1 MRIQAVAAGLVLLM
15 PILVVTYPVI
25 ADDARSLA
33 PAATNSSNVISANPA
48 TSDADIS
55 SEEEIRRLFDLYRDA
70 RSAGMLEEADTLA
83 KRIVDL
89 SIRAYGIDNK
99 VTALALTNLA
109 ALQSSNED
117 NVSAVQNFAQ
127 AIEIVERLDSR
138 LSSDLI
144 SPLRGMG
151 AAYLL
156 AGNADHAQAAWN
168 RALHISH
175 VNFGPHNFEQIETLY
190 SLGRSFMNAGMTKEA
205 IRVRKRISFLRY
217 RNANSGSI
225 GELPEP

>member
-1 MRIQAVAAGLVLLM
+1 MRIPAVAAGLVLLM
-15 PILVVTYPVI
+15 SILVVTYPVV

-33 PAATNSSNVISANPA
+33 PVATNSSNVISANPA

>member
-15 PILVVTYPVI
+15 PILVVTYPVF

-89 SIRAYGIDNK
+89 SIRANGIDSK
-99 VTALALTNLA
+99 TTAMALTNLA

-190 SLGRSFMNAGMTKEA
+190 SLSRSFVNAGMTKEA

>member
-1 MRIQAVAAGLVLLM
+1 MRIQAVAAGLVLLV

-70 RSAGMLEEADTLA
+70 RYAGMLEEADTLA

-89 SIRAYGIDNK
+89 SIRANGIDSK
-99 VTALALTNLA
+99 TTAMALTNLA
-109 ALQSSNED
+109 ALQSSIED

-127 AIEIVERLDSR
+127 AIEIVERLESR

>member
-33 PAATNSSNVISANPA
+33 PTATNSSNVISANPA

-70 RSAGMLEEADTLA
+70 RSPGMLEEADTLA

-190 SLGRSFMNAGMTKEA
+190 SLGRSFMNAGMTKEV